1 MRLLRAL
8 TITITTLIT
17 LSFIA
22 GPAGPAPAVAQ
33 QALDRSLRVFLDC
46 NEFHCDDAF
55 LTQEVSWVRF
65 VRDRESAD
73 VHVLGTRES
82 TGAGGSLYT
91 MEFRGRGPL
100 DGERLTLLGRTLPD
114 ATDSDQR
121 AELLRVIRLGL
132 APLAA
137 RTSAAPKVEVVA
149 RELNGDEEAAVAAVD
164 PWNYWVFRVGVDG
177 DAEGESQQSDLGFR
191 GDASASRVTDDW
203 KIMTS
208 VRGNVNRSEYPDE
221 DEEGAIYVSTR
232 ESYGVEASAVRS
244 LGPHWGVGG
253 LSEWQ
258 RSTYNNYDHSAVL
271 GPAIEYNVFPYSE
284 STRRLLTFFYAI
296 GPRYNVYQDSTI
308 FGELEELLI
317 QQLFV
322 ATYEVIQPWGEVEL
336 STDFDHYIAKF
347 SEGLDWDEP
356 QYNLSLSGGFDVRV
370 FQGFSVRTR
379 GRATLVRGQ
388 IQLPAEGLTGEEILT
403 QQREL
408 ATDYRYSIFVG
419 LSYRFGSIFS
429 SVVNPRF
436 RSL

>member
-1 MRLLRAL
+1 VRLLRAL